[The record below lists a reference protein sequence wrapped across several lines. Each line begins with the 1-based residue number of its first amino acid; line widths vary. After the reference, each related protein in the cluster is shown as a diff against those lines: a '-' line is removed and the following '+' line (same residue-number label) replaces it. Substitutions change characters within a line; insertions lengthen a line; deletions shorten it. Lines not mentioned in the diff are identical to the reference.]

1 MTIFCT
7 PVGRPVPELSAA
19 LPEPVVVVGDLAAA
33 RAAIGDQVDQ
43 VIVLGPQLK
52 LSAVLSFLESECGEH
67 PMLDVVVVR
76 DALML
81 SDVRRAIRAGA
92 RDLLETADVAGLHD
106 VCLRLSER
114 AERRRTSAGE
124 TGGGSDRG
132 KVITVFS
139 AKGGA
144 GKTTVATNLA
154 ATLNNRGKTRVCLV
168 DLDLEFGDVAIT
180 LRLEPRVTLTDALE
194 WDGFQ
199 SDLVPEL
206 LTPAGPRWDC
216 LLAPVGPGRSDDLP
230 AALTGQILA
239 ELANRYEYVVVDT
252 AAAFTD
258 HVLAALDLSD
268 HQVLITAPELPS
280 LKNLRLALDTLD
292 LLGYSKDIRSLVVN
306 RADVKSGL
314 SAAELEG
321 VTMVPLAAHLPSSA
335 DVSASINRGVPLVV
349 EQPDHP
355 LSWALRRLA
364 AERLGSGEVLTGK
377 HRTSVL
383 RLRRRS
389 QAA

>member
-1 MTIFCT
+1 MTILCT
-7 PVGRPVPELSAA
+7 PVEPPAPELTAA
-19 LPEPVVVVGDLAAA
+19 LPQPLVVVGDLAAA
-33 RAAIGDQVDQ
+33 RAAIGTDDDQ
-43 VIVLGPQLK
+43 VIVLGPQLE
-52 LSAVLSFLESECGEH
+52 LPDVVSFLESECGAH
-67 PMLDVVVVR
+67 PALDVVVVR
-76 DALML
+76 DALTL
-81 SDVRRAIRAGA
+81 SDVRLAIRAGA

-106 VCLRLSER
+106 VCARLTER
-114 AERRRTSAGE
+114 AGRRRGADDDAG
-124 TGGGSDRG
+124 TGSGRG

-199 SDLVPEL
+199 PDLVPEL
-206 LTPAGPRWDC
+206 LTAAGPRWDC

-230 AALTGQILA
+230 AALTGQILV
-239 ELANRYEYVVVDT
+239 ELASRYEYVVVDT

-258 HVLAALDLSD
+258 HVLAALDVSD

-292 LLGYSKDIRSLVVN
+292 LLGYRKDIRSLVVN

-314 SAAELEG
+314 TAAELEG
-321 VTMVPLAAHLPSSA
+321 VTMVPLAAHLPSTA
-335 DVSASINRGVPLVV
+335 DVSASINRGVPLVI
-349 EQPDHP
+349 EQPEHP
-355 LSWALRRLA
+355 FSWALRRLA
-364 AERLGSGEVLTGK
+364 AERLGSGEILTGK
-377 HRTSVL
+377 HRPSVF

-389 QAA
+389 AA